1 MDQNHKSEKPVITT
15 VGQPGCECTHK
26 LLIFPSSPAVPDIL
40 SEKLAYCQGSQVTL
54 KMQNWL
60 YRYMAIIE
68 NSCIADFSLTSFTK
82 ITMADLFF
90 TV

>member
-1 MDQNHKSEKPVITT
+1 MQTGSSETGKLK
-15 VGQPGCECTHK
+15 K
-26 LLIFPSSPAVPDIL
+26 LLMSLYGTEWRERVAMDS
-40 SEKLAYCQGSQVTL
+40 GSQVTF
-54 KMQNWL
+54 KMQNLL

-82 ITMADLFF
+82 ITLADLFF